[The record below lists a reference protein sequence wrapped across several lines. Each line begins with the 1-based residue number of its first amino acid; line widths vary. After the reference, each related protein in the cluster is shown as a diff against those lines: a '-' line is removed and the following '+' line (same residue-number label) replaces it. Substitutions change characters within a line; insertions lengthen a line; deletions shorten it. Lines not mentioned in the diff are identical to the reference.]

1 MTIQEWKREFARL
14 YQEMKEDVGTDN
26 LEIRIYEKGN
36 AFQSTIKTEV
46 IID

>member
-1 MTIQEWKREFARL
+1 MTIQEWKQEFAKL

-26 LEIRIYEKGN
+26 LEVRIYWKGN
-36 AFQSTIKTEV
+36 AFQSTIKTEI

>member
-1 MTIQEWKREFARL
+1 MTIQEWKREFTKL

-26 LEIRIYEKGN
+26 LEIRIYEKSN